1 MPALV
6 AGIHVFLCQPN
17 PKTWMAGTSPAMT
30 KKSSRQLLHH
40 RRGLPEQ
47 QLALFLGAYRGLA
60 VIRIDLLGPGVGA
73 HRGRPL
79 ANGLEPALEM
89 RKVVDV
95 LALVLVGHDPWIA
108 RHVSDRIISGDE
120 FAIGETLVEHA

>member
-40 RRGLPEQ
+40 RGGLSEQ
-47 QLALFLGAYRGLA
+47 QLALFVGADRRLA

-73 HRGRPL
+73 HRRRPL
-79 ANGLEPALEM
+79 ADSLEPALQM
-89 RKVVDV
+89 REVVDV
-95 LALVLVGHDPWIA
+95 LALVLVRHDPGIA
-108 RHVSDRIISGDE
+108 RHVGDRIVAGDE
-120 FAIGETLVEHA
+120 